1 VRFHHLLLA
10 LPLLAA
16 CGPSDTSPPA
26 PDVAQSEEGL
36 CAQPNYLANPSFQNV
51 GPLGSSTTVTLTAP
65 GGAGNSAAD
74 QWTLFMNNP
83 GTIRTNLQPSTRP
96 FDFTNMI
103 HVYTTADRDGLV
115 QVFLPYGSG
124 PTKVIASAM
133 VYVVRGQ
140 VGIGTGNGGGTQI
153 DAVSTVTGA
162 WQLIRAENHS
172 IPANELIIYATSPGG
187 AEFYVDYASVYFSP
201 NLLSNPTMVTTGPS
215 GPFTDVTTVVGGTA
229 GDSASASWTLFTNN
243 PGRIISEQLSSSLPG
258 MTKMLHVI
266 TWAPSNG
273 AVQVFPGSA
282 SCTANGPAHTDSLA
296 YVFVRSGQVCI
307 GTGDGGNTHCDAY
320 SSTNNVWEVLE
331 AHNGVSPANEFIV
344 YATSPGGAD
353 YFIGFAR
360 VNESP

>member
-1 VRFHHLLLA
+1 VRTHFLLFA

-16 CGPSDTSPPA
+16 CGPAETLEQDTA
-26 PDVAQSEEGL
+26 VAQSQEGL

-51 GPLGSSTTVTLTAP
+51 GPLGPSMSVTLSAP
-65 GGAGNSAAD
+65 GGAGASAAD

-103 HVYTTADRDGLV
+103 HVYSTAQNNGLV
-115 QVFLPYGSG
+115 QVFLPYNSG

-133 VYVVRGQ
+133 VYVVSGQ

-153 DAVSTVTGA
+153 DAVSTTTGA

-172 IPANELIIYATSPGG
+172 IPANEFIIYATSPGG
-187 AEFYVDYASVYFSP
+187 AEFYVDYANVYFSP
-201 NLLSNPTMVTTGPS
+201 NLLSNPTMAQPGPNGS
-215 GPFTDVTTVVGGTA
+215 YTDVTTLVPGGA
-229 GDSASASWTLFTNN
+229 GNSASASWTLFTNN
-243 PGRIISEQLSSSLPG
+243 PGRIISQQMTSTLPG
-258 MTKMLHVI
+258 MTRMLHVI
-266 TWAPSNG
+266 TWAPDNG

-282 SCTANGPAHTDSLA
+282 SCTANGPAHTDSGA
-296 YVFVRSGQVCI
+296 WVYVRSGQVCI
-307 GTGDGGNTHCDAY
+307 GTGNGGNTHCDDY
-320 SSTNNVWEVLE
+320 SNFNNTWEWLE
-331 AHNGVSPANEFIV
+331 APNGVSPANEFIV

-360 VNESP
+360 VNETP

>member
-1 VRFHHLLLA
+1 MWLA

-16 CGPSDTSPPA
+16 CGPGPGDTPAPA
-26 PDVAQSEEGL
+26 PDMAQSQQDL

-51 GPLGSSTTVTLTAP
+51 GPLGSSTTVTLSAP
-65 GGAGNSAAD
+65 GGAGASAAD

-103 HVYTTADRDGLV
+103 HVLTTAPGDGLV
-115 QVFLPYGSG
+115 QVFLPYNSG

-140 VGIGTGNGGGTQI
+140 VAIGTGNGGGTGY
-153 DAVSTVTGA
+153 DAFSTTTGA
-162 WQLIRAENHS
+162 WELIRAENRG
-172 IPANELIIYATSPGG
+172 IPANEFIIYATSPGG

-201 NLLSNPTMVTTGPS
+201 NLLSNPTMAQPGP
-215 GPFTDVTTVVGGTA
+215 GGTFTDVTTVVPGTA
-229 GDSASASWTLFTNN
+229 GDSAAASWTLFTNN
-243 PGRIISEQLSSSLPG
+243 PGRIVSEQLNSTLAG

-282 SCTANGPAHTDSLA
+282 SCTANGPAHTDAVA
-296 YVFVRSGQVCI
+296 YVWVRSGQVCI
-307 GTGDGGNTHCDAY
+307 GTGNGGLTQCDAY
-320 SSTNNVWEVLE
+320 SSFHNTWEVLE

-353 YFIGFAR
+353 YLIGFAR
-360 VNESP
+360 VNETP